1 MRAFTS
7 PAAST
12 KVQDYSH
19 FLALTGFKHETRN
32 GEEEAQEDDG
42 GDDGKEGD
50 GDDVDGDDDADV
62 EVGASP
68 DTYLRD
74 SLCFLLR
81 LTPTQ
86 T

>member
-1 MRAFTS
+1 MLGWQVVEPTGLYTAVLLHENWRGHAHPFAVQCSFARGYGGGGTGDGCDG
-7 PAAST
+7 
-12 KVQDYSH
+12 KV
-19 FLALTGFKHETRN
+19 GV
-32 GEEEAQEDDG
+32 
-42 GDDGKEGD
+42 GDDG
-50 GDDVDGDDDADV
+50 ADV